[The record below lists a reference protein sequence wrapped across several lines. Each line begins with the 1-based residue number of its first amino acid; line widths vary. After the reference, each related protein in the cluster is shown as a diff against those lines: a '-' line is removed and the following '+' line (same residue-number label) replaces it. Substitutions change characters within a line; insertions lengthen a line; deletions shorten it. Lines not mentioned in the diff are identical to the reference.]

1 MSVTIGVHSPDTP
14 ESLQKNSG
22 FLPDNILHSVH
33 RPVFFTSAGLIIAFS
48 LYGGGFSEQAGAA
61 FMVVQDWLVTSS
73 DSGSLVIDIITSGGK
88 EDPPKWQR
96 IFWAMSE
103 GVIAAVLL
111 VAGGL
116 GALQTAAI
124 SSASPFAVVMLFMC
138 YGLYQGLLGE
148 ENPGRQRS

>member
-61 FMVVQDWLVTSS
+61 FMVVQDWLVTHLGWFYTAVVAVFFLFIVIIGIIWPSW
-73 DSGSLVIDIITSGGK
+73 GVFFFSLVFSH
-88 EDPPKWQR
+88 
-96 IFWAMSE
+96 FF
-103 GVIAAVLL
+103 VYF
-111 VAGGL
+111 
-116 GALQTAAI
+116 
-124 SSASPFAVVMLFMC
+124 SSH
-138 YGLYQGLLGE
+138 
-148 ENPGRQRS
+148 